1 MNKKSFRVAAIAS
14 ALVLSLSTAGVA
26 YAADETASTETV
38 ATEATTELSFAGAP
52 AVKVAE
58 FGDFN
63 SDGAV
68 DAKDAVKVLQ
78 YFAESIIDKTLTVED
93 YLSKGS
99 EETTAVADTTETVAN
114 TTETV
119 TNTTDAT
126 ETTVE
131 DATEAP
137 IVEVSVNGAADEAT
151 TESTEE
157 TTVSTEAST
166 ETTTVATVTYS
177 LGDVNGDGSVDAKDA
192 VSILQYFAASIVNN
206 GPVATV
212 PTTAATEETTTENAT
227 DTTVAE
233 ETTIAP
239 TEVTEVPTE
248 A

>member
-157 TTVSTEAST
+157 TTVSTE
-166 ETTTVATVTYS
+166 TTTVATVTYS